1 MSTHRHS
8 RKSNGHHHGKN
19 GRAVTRN
26 LPGKLITLVQLLM
39 TVIFVA
45 LLWNSGMVPG
55 KYLAAFAI
63 VLFVLFGVMFGL
75 QFLRSK
81 IYILGIVLSVA
92 DQYRAWIRVILS
104 DAGKPDACRCGRSY
118 V

>member
-8 RKSNGHHHGKN
+8 HSSNGHHSHGKN

-55 KYLAAFAI
+55 RYLAALAI

-75 QFLRSK
+75 
-81 IYILGIVLSVA
+81 
-92 DQYRAWIRVILS
+92 
-104 DAGKPDACRCGRSY
+104 
-118 V
+118 